1 MQSIGLAIGTLP
13 ARGTRLR
20 ALVRLDLGEVRRSR
34 WLFFSAALYVALAA
48 VFVLVG
54 LRESRVMG
62 FTGMERVLFSLGHT
76 LVALLPLLALTASG
90 LVVSRARTDGT
101 LEFLFSHP
109 LTRTDYLGAVT
120 LVRYGTLLAPLLVL
134 FPGLALVGVAVFGQS
149 VPWAFLARAIVVSA
163 ALLWSFTGIGF
174 AISTSVR
181 EPERAL
187 VYVLL
192 AWVLCVA
199 LLDFGLVGA
208 MLQWDLP
215 PKVVFTLAALNP
227 VELARLALL
236 SGTDPTLS
244 TLGPV
249 GYYLANSLGA
259 VWLLVIGV
267 VWPALLGF
275 AGWAVAGRRFG
286 AGDLA

>member
-1 MQSIGLAIGTLP
+1 MQSIGMGIGTLP
-13 ARGTRLR
+13 ARGIRLR

-34 WLFFSAALYVALAA
+34 WLVFSGALYVALAS

-109 LTRTDYLGAVT
+109 LTRADYLGAVT

-134 FPGLALVGVAVFGQS
+134 FPGLALVGVALFGQS
-149 VPWAFLARAIVVSA
+149 VPWAFLVRAIVVSA

-215 PKVVFTLAALNP
+215 PRVVFVLAALNP

-259 VWLLVIGV
+259 FWLLVAGV
-267 VWPALLGF
+267 LWPVLLGF
-275 AGWAVAGRRFG
+275 AGWAIAARRFG
-286 AGDLA
+286 TGDLA